1 MAHRLLEADQGG
13 CLADMLA
20 YNIYNILCNP
30 LYFTVYNYTSS
41 GETLWIWPSIGILYG
56 S

>member
-20 YNIYNILCNP
+20 YNLYNILCNP
-30 LYFTVYNYTSS
+30 LYFNYTSS
-41 GETLWIWPSIGILYG
+41 GETLWIWLRIGILYG